1 MAENTDA
8 TEQAQK
14 TLFVTGAANGVGLAL
29 TTLAVKAGYKVI
41 GTTDLGTV
49 GAYRIRHA
57 GGIPVY
63 PDLTRESAVYS
74 AIQMAKADIVIHA
87 AAQDLNGIPQA
98 TVAYDEKLAWLE
110 ASTEAIFTAAGRA
123 DVERIIHLSAA
134 NAYANSTDPVTEDAS
149 LDTSSALGSALHNA
163 EEVVLDGGIPG
174 YVLRTGYI
182 MGTHNSSAVVMEM
195 LRAGRGMLASDKPV
209 AWAHE
214 DDVARAIMAIIE
226 LDTDPGVA
234 NIYNI
239 ASEDTI
245 SPSEF
250 MRRFGDEYGTGAPN
264 GMPDF
269 MIQLRTHAVQRA
281 IMDKSVLLNTTKAQ
295 NDLGWSPQGTVDGAI
310 DKFLLMMRTEESAS
324 LLPSPEPDDSNGQE
338 IVKA

>member
-1 MAENTDA
+1 MADNTET
-8 TEQAQK
+8 TEQTQK

-29 TTLAVKAGYKVI
+29 TTLAVKAGYKVV

-57 GGIPVY
+57 GGIPAY

-74 AIQMAKADIVIHA
+74 AIQMAKADVVIHA

-98 TVAYDEKLAWLE
+98 KVNYDDKLAWLK
-110 ASTEAIFTAAGRA
+110 ASTEAIFAAAGRA
-123 DVERIIHLSAA
+123 DVDRIVYLSAA
-134 NAYANSTDPVTEDAS
+134 NAYADSHEPVSEDAS
-149 LDTSSALGSALHNA
+149 LDTRSTLGSALHSA

-174 YVLRTGYI
+174 YVLRIGYI
-182 MGTHNSSAVVMEM
+182 MGTHNSSAVVTEM
-195 LRAGRGMLASDKPV
+195 LRAGQSMMTNEHAV

-226 LDTDPGVA
+226 LEEDASVA

-239 ASEDTI
+239 ASEETI
-245 SPSEF
+245 TPTEF
-250 MRRFGDEYGTGAPN
+250 MRRFGNEYGIGEP
-264 GMPDF
+264 GSLPDF
-269 MIQLRTHAVQRA
+269 MVQLRTHAVQRA
-281 IMDKSVLLNTTKAQ
+281 IMGKSITLDTSKAQ
-295 NDLGWSPQGTVDGAI
+295 NELGWSPQGTVDGAI
-310 DKFLLMMRTEESAS
+310 DKFLLMMRTEESAQM
-324 LLPSPEPDDSNGQE
+324 LPSPEPDDSSSQA